1 MIHAVLNQNLS
12 HALET
17 LLAVSVLI
25 AIVLMVRRSV
35 SRHFGAGIVYLLWA
49 IPVVR
54 LFLPPLPSPRATKY
68 NARVGSGRTAARS
81 EAKPGKAIGVGGR
94 PGRM

>member
-1 MIHAVLNQNLS
+1 MTHAVLNSDFS

-25 AIVLMVRRSV
+25 LVVLMLRRPV
-35 SRHFGAGIVYLLWA
+35 ARQFGAGVAYLLWA

-54 LFLPPLPSPRATKY
+54 LFLPPLPTPFS
-68 NARVGSGRTAARS
+68 
-81 EAKPGKAIGVGGR
+81 IL
-94 PGRM
+94 